1 MSSLRSISSET
12 TISENSVGA
21 TITTTEGAVLGL
33 LAARERS
40 GYDLAK
46 LAEQSLAYLWTPSQS
61 QIYKVLPR
69 LAASGFA
76 RVRAVEQRGRPDK
89 ALYKITAEGLEALR
103 AWLDDV
109 EEEPAGGRVVFALK
123 LFLCDF
129 ASPGTA
135 VAHLS
140 AYRRF
145 LERRLDS
152 YEQIGTRLTDSP
164 PGYPEHVLR
173 HGLTRVRAT
182 LAWIDETTAA
192 IESKVGSASQST
204 AQHSK
209 GRKRDD

>member
-1 MSSLRSISSET
+1 
-12 TISENSVGA
+12 
-21 TITTTEGAVLGL
+21 
-33 LAARERS
+33 
-40 GYDLAK
+40 
-46 LAEQSLAYLWTPSQS
+46 
-61 QIYKVLPR
+61 
-69 LAASGFA
+69 
-76 RVRAVEQRGRPDK
+76 VRAVEQRGRPDK
-89 ALYKITAEGLEALR
+89 ALYTITAEGLEALR

-140 AYRRF
+140 AYRK
-145 LERRLDS
+145 RRLDS
-152 YEQIGTRLTDSP
+152 YEQIDTRLNDSP

-192 IESKVGSASQST
+192 IESKAGTASQTT
-204 AQHSK
+204 APHSK
-209 GRKRDD
+209 KEETR

>member
-1 MSSLRSISSET
+1 MS
-12 TISENSVGA
+12 A
-21 TITTTEGAVLGL
+21 TITNTEGAVLGL
-33 LAARERS
+33 LAAGERS
-40 GYDLAK
+40 GYDLSK

-69 LAASGFA
+69 LAAGGFA
-76 RVRAVEQRGRPDK
+76 RVREVEQRGRPDK
-89 ALYKITAEGLEALR
+89 ALYKITAGGLEALR

-109 EEEPAGGRVVFALK
+109 EEEPPGGRVVFALK

-135 VAHLS
+135 LAHLA
-140 AYRRF
+140 AYRGF

-152 YEQIGTRLTDSP
+152 YEQIEARLADSP
-164 PGYPEHVLR
+164 PGYPKHVLR

-192 IESKVGSASQST
+192 IESKVSSPSQAATSR
-204 AQHSK
+204 QR
-209 GRKRDD
+209 RKRDD